1 MKPRFSGGLSRVG
14 EKLEGAKSTSQC
26 FVPFA
31 ADRCFLATG
40 AANGGECAAASV
52 ATLLCSSLSPS
63 GFGISQVL
71 RDVTEPIATGLK
83 SELGEL
89 RMVGALGSEPATSP
103 A

>member
-1 MKPRFSGGLSRVG
+1 
-14 EKLEGAKSTSQC
+14 LEGAKSTSQC

-52 ATLLCSSLSPS
+52 ATLLFCYSSLSPS
-63 GFGISQVL
+63 GFGISQAL